1 MWIEFYY
8 CASMA
13 KAYQKH
19 DLAKARSSRH
29 NKSEEL
35 ELETDS
41 GESDLD
47 CGYEGGVDCDP
58 SNGEQDYEDDQWSD
72 DESLAELERDE
83 LEANLSALCEEAE
96 SQDAPNVF
104 KQMMRPKDSKEWSK
118 AEANWALGYNK
129 NSSRTQERRR
139 KEARERE
146 ASKIEAKTSWALVLV
161 TV

>member
-1 MWIEFYY
+1 
-8 CASMA
+8 MA
-13 KAYQKH
+13 KAYQKRN
-19 DLAKARSSRH
+19 LAKARSSRH

-35 ELETDS
+35 ETDS
-41 GESDLD
+41 GESDSD

-58 SNGEQDYEDDQWSD
+58 SDGEQDYEDDQWSD
-72 DESLAELERDE
+72 DESLAELEGDE
-83 LEANLSALCEEAE
+83 LEANLSALREEAE

-104 KQMMRPKDSKEWSK
+104 KQMMSPKDSKEWSK

-146 ASKIEAKTSWALVLV
+146 ASKIEAKTS
-161 TV
+161 

>member
-1 MWIEFYY
+1 
-8 CASMA
+8 MA

-19 DLAKARSSRH
+19 NLAKARNSRH
-29 NKSEEL
+29 KKSE

-58 SNGEQDYEDDQWSD
+58 SNDEQHSEDDQWSD
-72 DESLAELERDE
+72 DESLAELEGDE
-83 LEANLSALCEEAE
+83 LEANLSALHHGEEAK
-96 SQDAPNVF
+96 SWDAPDVF
-104 KQMMRPKDSKEWSK
+104 KQMMSRPKDSKEWNK

-139 KEARERE
+139 KEAQERE
-146 ASKIEAKTSWALVLV
+146 ASKIEAKTS
-161 TV
+161 